1 MRPIFF
7 YTGVFLISC
16 STLMLEIIQ
25 TRILSVVVWY
35 HLLAS
40 ISAIAVSLAL
50 GIKATLIVGA
60 LCYFLLIPVSLAL
73 VQQSN
78 RSNFLKSRLARQRL
92 T

>member
-1 MRPIFF
+1 
-7 YTGVFLISC
+7 
-16 STLMLEIIQ
+16 MLEIIQ